1 MIWSL
6 YLIFTILKVSNWFG
20 NKRIRYKKNI
30 VKAQEEANMYAA
42 KAAAASGILLRAW
55 KCLRPQSNHLLTIL
69 PLQLHLVAVLRGVG
83 LRSQAGEAVVVK
95 VCISNV
101 WNTYIRHEY

>member
-1 MIWSL
+1 M
-6 YLIFTILKVSNWFG
+6 SNWFG

-42 KAAAASGILLRAW
+42 KAAAASGTFSQIWKYFRVTYLR
-55 KCLRPQSNHLLTIL
+55 KSMSNHFTYL

-83 LRSQAGEAVVVK
+83 LLSQAGEVVVAK
-95 VCISNV
+95 VCV
-101 WNTYIRHEY
+101 FYC